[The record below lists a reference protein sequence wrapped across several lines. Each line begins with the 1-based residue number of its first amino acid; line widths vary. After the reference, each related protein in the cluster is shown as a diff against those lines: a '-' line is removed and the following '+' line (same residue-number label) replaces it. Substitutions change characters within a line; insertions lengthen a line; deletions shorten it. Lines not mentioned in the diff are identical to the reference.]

1 MENIR
6 IFCEGVSDQRFLR
19 DFIFLNYGIE
29 ISDNQLK
36 KNEIIHNLGGFA
48 NLKNLKNK
56 ITEELFEFTSL
67 IFLDAD
73 DEKTVEK
80 AGKEKSEKFIDD
92 LMLEWNWKNY
102 DKYIFPNNVEVN
114 GEVEDFFEKIINEE
128 NSDIFDCWNNFEK
141 CLLDKNK
148 GYMIPAKK
156 SKIYLYHEVL
166 LKEKYKDPERDFKDG
181 NLWNLEK
188 DENSNYKNSYLQ
200 NLKQFLDKYLIIN

>member
-19 DFIFLNYGIE
+19 DFIFLNYDIE
-29 ISDNQLK
+29 ISDKQLK
-36 KNEIIHNLGGFA
+36 KNEIIHNLGGWT

-73 DEKTVEK
+73 DEKTAEK
-80 AGKEKSEKFIDD
+80 AGKEKTEKFIDD
-92 LMLEWNWKNY
+92 LMLEWNWQNY
-102 DKYIFPNNVEVN
+102 DKYIFPNNIEEK
-114 GEVEDFFEKIINEE
+114 GEVEDFFEKIINKE
-128 NSDIFDCWNNFEK
+128 NSDIFDCCNSFEK

-156 SKIYLYHEVL
+156 SKVYLYHEAL
-166 LKEKYKDPERDFKDG
+166 IENKDNCKDSGRDFKDSKLWDLDCEN
-181 NLWNLEK
+181 NL
-188 DENSNYKNSYLQ
+188 YLK
-200 NLKQFLDKYLIIN
+200 NLKEFLDKYLKVN